1 MPTLKPFHPAVQ
13 VAGPPTAAGY
23 QPQHPHASSS
33 SSYCKQVQQ
42 HQTYQQHQMHPATA
56 ALYQQLHHPA
66 AAAAM
71 FTPLSL
77 RTFISPTPN
86 HMNLGQ
92 ALNVASLVT
101 AQHQQP
107 HQSMPPTQQTQ
118 ATSRHHQGS
127 PIQAAA
133 HHSSQATNN
142 NHHIMQ
148 SHGNQSQLNAI
159 VPLRQPSMI
168 PVQKVS
174 NQTQENKQLKKVKNL
189 FGQTKMIRTD
199 P

>member
-1 MPTLKPFHPAVQ
+1 MPTLKPFHPAAVQ
-13 VAGPPTAAGY
+13 VGPPAAGY
-23 QPQHPHASSS
+23 QQQQHTPQTH
-33 SSYCKQVQQ
+33 

-107 HQSMPPTQQTQ
+107 HQPLPPNQQTQ
-118 ATSRHHQGS
+118 AAATRHHQGS

-148 SHGNQSQLNAI
+148 THANQSQLNTM

-174 NQTQENKQLKKVKNL
+174 NN
-189 FGQTKMIRTD
+189 TK
-199 P
+199 

>member
-1 MPTLKPFHPAVQ
+1 MVMISLLFLSFVSKKHYLPTLKPFHPAAVQ

-23 QPQHPHASSS
+23 QQQHPHASSS
-33 SSYCKQVQQ
+33 SNYCKQVQQQ

-101 AQHQQP
+101 AQHQQQ
-107 HQSMPPTQQTQ
+107 HQPMPPTQQTQ
-118 ATSRHHQGS
+118 ANSRHHQGS

-148 SHGNQSQLNAI
+148 THGNQSQLNAI

-168 PVQKVS
+168 PVQKVR
-174 NQTQENKQLKKVKNL
+174 NQTNK
-189 FGQTKMIRTD
+189 
-199 P
+199 